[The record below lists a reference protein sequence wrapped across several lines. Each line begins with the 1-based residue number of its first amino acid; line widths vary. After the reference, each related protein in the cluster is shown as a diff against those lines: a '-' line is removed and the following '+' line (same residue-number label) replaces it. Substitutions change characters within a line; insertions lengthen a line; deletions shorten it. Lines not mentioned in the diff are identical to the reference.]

1 MNRGA
6 GQYRHL
12 VAIEAPTVTPD
23 RNGDQTAEWSVYAS
37 RWAAI
42 MPTSGKEKERLQT
55 RQAETM
61 VTIHFRRVDGLN
73 PDMRISWN
81 GKTFQIIEII
91 DDPTFCVD
99 QIVKAA
105 EAV

>member
-12 VAIEAPTVTPD
+12 VTIESAAIVPDAYGDAVPT
-23 RNGDQTAEWSVYAS
+23 WSTFAQ

-42 MPTSGKEKERLQT
+42 TPTSGKEKERLQT

-61 VTIHFRRVDGLN
+61 VTLHFRRVAGLV
-73 PDMRISWN
+73 PKMRIKWN
-81 GKTFQIIEII
+81 GKIFEIIEII
-91 DDPTFCVD
+91 DDPTYMID

>member
-12 VAIEAPTVTPD
+12 VTIETATVAP
-23 RNGDQTAEWSVYAS
+23 NAYGDAVPTWSTFAQ

-42 MPTSGKEKERLQT
+42 VPTSGKEKERLQT

-61 VTIHFRRVDGLN
+61 VTLHFRRVAGLV
-73 PDMRISWN
+73 PKMRILWN
-81 GKTFQIIEII
+81 GKTFEIIEII
-91 DDPTFCVD
+91 DDPTYMVD